1 MKPSDID
8 ALPWRQVVT
17 LATLAGGTFWRADRQ
32 DETGLWYWGEYG
44 GQVLHPIEEENR
56 KKHPRSMECGF
67 PTKTAIAR
75 AYLKWFVTQGGND
88 ASV

>member
-8 ALPWRQVVT
+8 SMPWREVVT
-17 LATLAGGTFWRADRQ
+17 LATLAGGMFWRANRL

-44 GQVLHPIEEENR
+44 SGQVHPIEEENR
-56 KKHPRSMECGF
+56 KLHPRSFECGF
-67 PTKTAIAR
+67 KTKTAIAR
-75 AYLKWFVTQGGND
+75 AYLKWFVTQGGSD